1 MVKKQSKKGSF
12 DPILQSVMYSSDPA
26 AAYEKVKGSIS
37 DTRKSKLNEEAYFYQ
52 VDLKMIGGLVMPVI
66 FKLEYADGTT
76 EQIRI
81 PAEIWKMQNEKLE
94 ETVSKVL
101 VTDKPV
107 AKIVLDPKLETADT
121 DTSNNT
127 WVK

>member
-1 MVKKQSKKGSF
+1 
-12 DPILQSVMYSSDPA
+12 
-26 AAYEKVKGSIS
+26 
-37 DTRKSKLNEEAYFYQ
+37 
-52 VDLKMIGGLVMPVI
+52 
-66 FKLEYADGTT
+66 
-76 EQIRI
+76 
-81 PAEIWKMQNEKLE
+81 MQNEKLE

-121 DTSNNT
+121 DTSNNV

>member
-1 MVKKQSKKGSF
+1 MS
-12 DPILQSVMYSSDPA
+12 
-26 AAYEKVKGSIS
+26 
-37 DTRKSKLNEEAYFYQ
+37 
-52 VDLKMIGGLVMPVI
+52 GGVVMPVI
-66 FKLEYADGTT
+66 FKLDYADGTS
-76 EQIRI
+76 EEVSI
-81 PAEIWKMQNEKLE
+81 PAEIWKMQNEQLQ

-107 AKIVLDPKLETADT
+107 VKIVLDPKLETADT